1 MSSTSTDAEVQP
13 VQPDII
19 WVSALDAFLSSL
31 DEDDRRKVNS
41 VSGVDNMLH
50 HVQELRVEYRNS
62 RLIRVLDRLLP
73 FMRWIKSYSE
83 CMKIY
88 IEGAP
93 RALVLLW
100 GSLSLVI
107 EIATRNYRA
116 LDQVVVALEEICRH
130 GPRFHHYTIRLAGSS
145 YEQLKVAL
153 INYHTELIGFCH
165 DSITFFKTRPT
176 KNLLYCT
183 FNPFADKIEPRIKR
197 LRELT
202 AWVDQEA
209 VVASSE
215 RWDRKYDALNKGVQ
229 GILER
234 LNPRNFHSSSIMLT
248 AGLFQNLPPKHG
260 QVCYGRDAELGRLE
274 ACLRVNE
281 GREVLQTACLCG
293 MRGVGKSHLAREFA
307 YNHVNAYLAILWV
320 SAESSLKLQQSF
332 STIAHSLGIADESV
346 QHPDQLREILK
357 KWLFDAGKSDENN
370 DCSKWLIIFDNV
382 EDLSLLG
389 PYWPLE
395 SSGSIIITTTS
406 EAVARRYVH
415 ADRTILMEPLSI
427 ETGTQL
433 LLKITDTHESNLR
446 EKAAAKLITDALGH
460 LPLALDLVGNY
471 VKGLGKSLSSF
482 WREHPHFETDFLF
495 NPDLTTWTPAHFE
508 ESISRIWAL
517 HIYPNFQDT
526 SGHLDA
532 KSYWLINMVAFLD
545 RDGVPLSL
553 FQNATREAM
562 LFEGPDL
569 PHEIENLEDLIQNPF
584 NQVLV
589 MDGAIV
595 NLRERALLKFND
607 DTSQISCHHLIRHAV
622 VKSMND
628 DTKLETLSRVVFLLN
643 ASFPTQED
651 GNPLH
656 SKWKSCETL
665 ASQVSAVLYSC
676 SLFKVEI
683 GRPILLCEIAVRCA
697 WYFLE
702 LGQYQAARH
711 MAEQAIDIC
720 DLALKQKS
728 HPGYSTWFVQ
738 DMISH
743 HYNVLATVERERP
756 GPDFGMTLSQKVL
769 DIRINNKRIANPED
783 DRWIAA
789 AEGNLA
795 VSLMASGRAGEAYEI
810 ISRLRLRDDM
820 QSNLDVYLR
829 NTCLC
834 LLILGRI
841 DEALSANNEALQE
854 ARTKRGDTSEQVAI
868 CYFDLANIYIQRG
881 NTSAA
886 LDALQECLNRR
897 KASMPL
903 HQVTAFTLHK
913 IGDTVAM
920 ENNYSASIPFYEQAL
935 EILTRC
941 ECHPGSVC
949 RTAFA
954 LASVCQ
960 LAGDEEMCEKF
971 MHMGKSTAAEFLAD
985 ETMEFETTPGYYDRF
1000 VQVGLR

>member
-1 MSSTSTDAEVQP
+1 
-13 VQPDII
+13 
-19 WVSALDAFLSSL
+19 
-31 DEDDRRKVNS
+31 
-41 VSGVDNMLH
+41 
-50 HVQELRVEYRNS
+50 
-62 RLIRVLDRLLP
+62 
-73 FMRWIKSYSE
+73 
-83 CMKIY
+83 
-88 IEGAP
+88 
-93 RALVLLW
+93 
-100 GSLSLVI
+100 
-107 EIATRNYRA
+107 
-116 LDQVVVALEEICRH
+116 
-130 GPRFHHYTIRLAGSS
+130 
-145 YEQLKVAL
+145 
-153 INYHTELIGFCH
+153 
-165 DSITFFKTRPT
+165 
-176 KNLLYCT
+176 
-183 FNPFADKIEPRIKR
+183 
-197 LRELT
+197 
-202 AWVDQEA
+202 
-209 VVASSE
+209 
-215 RWDRKYDALNKGVQ
+215 
-229 GILER
+229 
-234 LNPRNFHSSSIMLT
+234 
-248 AGLFQNLPPKHG
+248 
-260 QVCYGRDAELGRLE
+260 
-274 ACLRVNE
+274 
-281 GREVLQTACLCG
+281 
-293 MRGVGKSHLAREFA
+293 
-307 YNHVNAYLAILWV
+307 
-320 SAESSLKLQQSF
+320 
-332 STIAHSLGIADESV
+332 
-346 QHPDQLREILK
+346 
-357 KWLFDAGKSDENN
+357 
-370 DCSKWLIIFDNV
+370 
-382 EDLSLLG
+382 
-389 PYWPLE
+389 
-395 SSGSIIITTTS
+395 
-406 EAVARRYVH
+406 
-415 ADRTILMEPLSI
+415 
-427 ETGTQL
+427 
-433 LLKITDTHESNLR
+433 
-446 EKAAAKLITDALGH
+446 
-460 LPLALDLVGNY
+460 
-471 VKGLGKSLSSF
+471 
-482 WREHPHFETDFLF
+482 
-495 NPDLTTWTPAHFE
+495 
-508 ESISRIWAL
+508 
-517 HIYPNFQDT
+517 
-526 SGHLDA
+526 
-532 KSYWLINMVAFLD
+532 
-545 RDGVPLSL
+545 
-553 FQNATREAM
+553 
-562 LFEGPDL
+562 
-569 PHEIENLEDLIQNPF
+569 
-584 NQVLV
+584 
-589 MDGAIV
+589 
-595 NLRERALLKFND
+595 
-607 DTSQISCHHLIRHAV
+607 
-622 VKSMND
+622 
-628 DTKLETLSRVVFLLN
+628 
-643 ASFPTQED
+643 
-651 GNPLH
+651 
-656 SKWKSCETL
+656 
-665 ASQVSAVLYSC
+665 
-676 SLFKVEI
+676 
-683 GRPILLCEIAVRCA
+683 
-697 WYFLE
+697 
-702 LGQYQAARH
+702 